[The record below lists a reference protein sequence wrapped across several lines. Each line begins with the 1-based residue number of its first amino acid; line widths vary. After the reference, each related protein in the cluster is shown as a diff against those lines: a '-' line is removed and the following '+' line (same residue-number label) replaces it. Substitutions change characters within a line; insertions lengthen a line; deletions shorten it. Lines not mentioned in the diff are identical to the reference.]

1 MALLPNRT
9 EMLILPDE
17 AEVVCGKLLLATRL
31 VENNQLSEAK
41 DHHLF
46 NGWIGKDFKFKISR
60 RTRHAEHYLPLISGS
75 IEPTSVGC
83 IVFIK
88 YSLFYSTA
96 FLFWCWM
103 CLTLVGSL
111 IFTVIFQEYLYG
123 GVSALSGLL
132 YYILLMVN
140 FGMQVK
146 KDRATLNQLLT

>member
-31 VENNQLSEAK
+31 IVNNELTEAK
-41 DHHLF
+41 DNHLF
-46 NGWIGKDFKFKISR
+46 NGWIGKDFQFKISR
-60 RTRHAEHYLPLISGS
+60 RTRHPEHYLPLISGS
-75 IEPTSVGC
+75 IEPTSVGS
-83 IVFIK
+83 IVFVK

-96 FLFWCWM
+96 LLFWIWM
-103 CLTLVGSL
+103 SLTLTGSL
-111 IFTVIFQEYLYG
+111 VFSFGFQEYLYG
-123 GVSALSGLL
+123 GVCALSGLL

-146 KDRATLNQLLT
+146 KDRETLNKLFS